1 MIQMYNTKTF
11 NDIFENAADFKAN
24 YDLYQAAAGQLNL
37 MDETDCAITW
47 QLLSAKYGNNPI
59 ANWSEDQF
67 KLKIWQTMFQY
78 GPTWVKKLDVQQ
90 ILRGLTADQI
100 AQGDFNVYNT
110 ALAPDSAISTDP
122 TPYINQQNTSR
133 RTKSVLGSYNELLIL
148 LENDVTEEYISKF
161 KKLFLTV
168 LDTRDYIYVT
178 EGEDE

>member
-1 MIQMYNTKTF
+1 MMQMYNTKTF
-11 NDIFENAADFKAN
+11 NEIFENAADFKAN
-24 YDLYQAAAGQLNL
+24 YDLYQAAAGLLNL

-67 KLKIWQTMFQY
+67 KMKIWQTMFQY

-90 ILRGLTADQI
+90 ILRGLTPAQI

-110 ALAPDSAISTDP
+110 ALAPDSAVDPDP
-122 TPYINQQNTSR
+122 TPYINQQNTSK
-133 RTKSVLGSYNELLIL
+133 RTKSTLGAYNELLML
-148 LENDVTEEYISKF
+148 LDTDVTEEYISKF

-178 EGEDE
+178 EGDED

>member
-1 MIQMYNTKTF
+1 MQMYNTKTF
-11 NDIFENAADFKAN
+11 NEIFDNAADFKAN
-24 YDLYQAAAGQLNL
+24 YDLYQTAAGQLNL

-90 ILRGLTADQI
+90 ILRGLTAEQI
-100 AQGDFNVYNT
+100 AQGDFSVYNT

-122 TPYINQQNTSR
+122 TPYINQQNTSN
-133 RTKSVLGSYNELLIL
+133 RTKSPLKAYNELLIL

-168 LDTRDYIYVT
+168 LETRDYIYVT
-178 EGEDE
+178 EGDED